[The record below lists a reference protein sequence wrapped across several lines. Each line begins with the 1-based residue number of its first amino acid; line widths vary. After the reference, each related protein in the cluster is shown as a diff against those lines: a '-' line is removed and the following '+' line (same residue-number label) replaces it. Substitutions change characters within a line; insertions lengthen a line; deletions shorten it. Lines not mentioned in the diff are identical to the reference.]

1 VGEAYNVPWAGVPV
15 PDDLQTK
22 IFPFVEMALVN
33 LKSSSKL
40 NQGVVNFLEL
50 LQQLRPFFWRVSE
63 LFLNMAYFNLVC
75 YEGVCRYLREVP

>member
-1 VGEAYNVPWAGVPV
+1 VGEAYNVPWAGIPV
-15 PDDLQTK
+15 PEDIQMK
-22 IFPFVEMALVN
+22 IFPFVETALVN

-63 LFLNMAYFNLVC
+63 LKFYTWLI
-75 YEGVCRYLREVP
+75 

>member
-1 VGEAYNVPWAGVPV
+1 MGEAYNVPWAGIPV

-22 IFPFVEMALVN
+22 IFPFVETALVN
-33 LKSSSKL
+33 IKSSSKL

-63 LFLNMAYFNLVC
+63 LLFLYAYFNLVW
-75 YEGVCRYLREVP
+75 YEGVCRHLREVS

>member
-1 VGEAYNVPWAGVPV
+1 MGEAYNVPWAGIPI
-15 PDDLQTK
+15 PDDLQMK
-22 IFPFVEMALVN
+22 IFPFVETALVN

-63 LFLNMAYFNLVC
+63 LLFSNMAYLNLVC
-75 YEGVCRYLREVP
+75 YKGVCRYL

>member
-1 VGEAYNVPWAGVPV
+1 VGEAYNVPWAGIHV
-15 PDDLQTK
+15 PDDLQAK

-63 LFLNMAYFNLVC
+63 F
-75 YEGVCRYLREVP
+75 

>member
-1 VGEAYNVPWAGVPV
+1 VVALAGFYVGKAYNVPWAGIPI
-15 PDDLQTK
+15 PDDLQMK

-50 LQQLRPFFWRVSE
+50 LQQLHPFFWRVSK
-63 LFLNMAYFNLVC
+63 LIVC
-75 YEGVCRYLREVP
+75 S